1 MKYTKIPSRLFID
14 NRKRFAKELK
24 SDSLAVFN
32 SNDVMP
38 TNADGTMGFVQ
49 NSDLFYLCGID
60 QEETILLLYPDAK
73 DNSMRE
79 ILFLRE
85 TNPHIAV
92 WEGHKYTKE
101 EARETSGIQE
111 VRWLSE
117 FAVTFRLLMTQTKRV
132 YLNTNEHTRAVVELE
147 TREARFVKWCM
158 EKYPAH
164 RYERSAPIMHKL
176 RSIKS
181 GIEVDL
187 IKHACSITE
196 KGFRRL
202 LPFIKPGVWEY
213 EIEAELIHEFTRNRS
228 RGFAYSPIIAS
239 GGDSCVLHYILNN
252 KQCKN
257 GDVILLD
264 VAAEYANYASDMT
277 RVVPV
282 NGKFTKRQKDVY
294 NAVLRVMRA
303 ATKMLVK
310 GNTFPKYNAA
320 VAELIEEELIKLRIL
335 KLSDVR
341 KQDPKNPLYRKYF
354 MHGVSH
360 FMGLDV
366 HDVGFFQAAMQ
377 PGNVFTC
384 EPGIYIPK
392 EKIGVRIENNILITE
407 KGNVD
412 LMATIPIEADEIEH
426 LMNAGK

>member
-1 MKYTKIPSRLFID
+1 MKYTKIPARLFVD

-32 SNDVMP
+32 SNDIMP
-38 TNADGTMGFVQ
+38 TNADGSMGFVQ
-49 NSDLFYLCGID
+49 NSDLFYLSGID
-60 QEETILLLYPDAK
+60 QEESILLIYPDAK
-73 DNSMRE
+73 DNSMKE

-85 TNPHIAV
+85 TNPHIAI

-101 EARETSGIQE
+101 EARDASGIQE
-111 VRWLSE
+111 IRWLAE
-117 FAVTFRLLMTQTKRV
+117 FPATFKLLMAQCKRV
-132 YLNTNEHTRAVVELE
+132 YLDSNEHTRAVVEVE

-158 EKYPAH
+158 ETYPVH

-181 GIEVDL
+181 EIEVDL
-187 IKHACSITE
+187 IKHACFITE
-196 KGFRRL
+196 MGFRRL

-213 EIEAELIHEFTRNRS
+213 EIEAELIHEFIRNRS

-239 GGDSCVLHYILNN
+239 GGDSCVLHYIDNN
-252 KQCKN
+252 KQCKK
-257 GDVILLD
+257 GDIILLD
-264 VAAEYANYASDMT
+264 VAANYANYASDMT

-282 NGKFTKRQKDVY
+282 DGKFTKRQKDVY

-320 VAELIEEELIKLRIL
+320 VGQLIEEELIKLKVL
-335 KLSDVR
+335 KLADVR

-354 MHGVSH
+354 MHGTSH

-366 HDVGFFQAAMQ
+366 HDVGSFQVAMQ
-377 PGNVFTC
+377 AGNVFTC

-407 KGNVD
+407 KGNID
-412 LMATIPIEADEIEH
+412 LMGNIPIEAEEIEE
-426 LMNAGK
+426 LMNA